1 MNLIINNVNNKN
13 TQGQKVGK
21 DKIKKKNFKKY
32 SHYKPKVYMAMDPS
46 TPTLKV
52 L

>member
-21 DKIKKKNFKKY
+21 DKIKKK
-32 SHYKPKVYMAMDPS
+32 
-46 TPTLKV
+46 TLKNIHITNPRCTWQWIHP
-52 L
+52 LPL

>member
-21 DKIKKKNFKKY
+21 DKIKKKK
-32 SHYKPKVYMAMDPS
+32 
-46 TPTLKV
+46 TLKNIHITN
-52 L
+52 LRCTWQWIHPLPL